1 MRSHEKLVLK
11 NISATALFQFDD
23 ARAGTGFIEGGLY
36 CLAVVATF
44 GGGSVQLEG
53 LGPDGSTQITYS
65 ASITANGGYE
75 LYLPPGEYSLVVT
88 TATGVYASLTRIP
101 IE

>member
-1 MRSHEKLVLK
+1 MRAHEKLVLK
-11 NISATALFQFDD
+11 NITATALFQFDD
-23 ARAGTGFIEGGLY
+23 ARAGTGSIQGGLY
-36 CLAVVATF
+36 CLAVIATW

-65 ASITANGGYE
+65 AALTANGGVMV
-75 LYLPPGEYSLVVT
+75 YLPPGEYTLVVT